1 MHISQF
7 FSTFARLF
15 GKKYDKTMF
24 TPITTHI
31 EIDRAQKRVRK
42 DGQDIHLTSL
52 EFGLLEYLCTHPNKL
67 CSRDELIEQVWG
79 ERFLYDP
86 GTIDVH
92 LNALRRKM
100 GFDKKQPIETI
111 RGLGLIFR
119 TERQVT
125 HYTIDLS
132 TFLTTWLTNHE
143 AEIRDAGLTPQLR
156 LTPFVNQITISPE
169 ALRRMLDS
177 ILAAL
182 LPTAQAGYLK
192 LSSRLTMQS
201 FILALEING
210 TISELIVPI
219 QA

>member
-7 FSTFARLF
+7 FCIFARLF

-24 TPITTHI
+24 TPINAHI
-31 EIDRAQKRVRK
+31 EIDRVLKRARK
-42 DGQDIHLTSL
+42 DGKDIHLTSL
-52 EFGLLEYLCTHPNKL
+52 EFGLLEYLCSHPNKL
-67 CSRDELIEQVWG
+67 CSRDELIDQVWG

-100 GFDKKQPIETI
+100 GFDKKNPIETV

-143 AEIRDAGLTPQLR
+143 AEIRDAVLTPQLR

>member
-1 MHISQF
+1 
-7 FSTFARLF
+7 
-15 GKKYDKTMF
+15 MF

-100 GFDKKQPIETI
+100 GFEKKQPIETV

-125 HYTIDLS
+125 HYTIDLCA
-132 TFLTTWLTNHE
+132 FLTTWLTNHE
-143 AEIRDAGLTPQLR
+143 AEIRDAGLIPQLH
-156 LTPFVNQITISPE
+156 LTPFVNQITIAPE

-182 LPTAQAGYLK
+182 LPTAQAGYLR
-192 LSSRLTMQS
+192 LSSRLTLQS
-201 FILALEING
+201 FILSLEING
-210 TISELIVPI
+210 TVSELRIPI
-219 QA
+219 YGEN

>member
-1 MHISQF
+1 
-7 FSTFARLF
+7 
-15 GKKYDKTMF
+15 MF
-24 TPITTHI
+24 TPITAHI
-31 EIDRAQKRVRK
+31 EIDRAQKRARK
-42 DGQDIHLTSL
+42 DGQEIHLTGL
-52 EFGLLEYLCTHPNKL
+52 EFGLLDYLSSHPNKL

-100 GFDKKQPIETI
+100 GFDRKRPIETV

-119 TERQVT
+119 TERQIT

-132 TFLTTWLTNHE
+132 TFLTTWLSNHE
-143 AEIRDAGLTPQLR
+143 ADIRDAGLTPQLH

-169 ALRRMLDS
+169 ALRKMLDS

-182 LPTAQAGYLK
+182 LPTAQAGYLR
-192 LSSRLTMQS
+192 LTSRLTVQS
-201 FILALEING
+201 FILALDVNG
-210 TISELIVPI
+210 TISELIVPLKT
-219 QA
+219 

>member
-1 MHISQF
+1 MQEKSQKTTKNLHISQF
-7 FSTFARLF
+7 FCIFARLF

-24 TPITTHI
+24 TPINAHI
-31 EIDRAQKRVRK
+31 EIDRVLKRARK
-42 DGQDIHLTSL
+42 DGKDIHLTSL
-52 EFGLLEYLCTHPNKL
+52 EFGLLEYLCSHPNKL
-67 CSRDELIEQVWG
+67 CSRDELIDQVWG

-92 LNALRRKM
+92 LNA
-100 GFDKKQPIETI
+100 
-111 RGLGLIFR
+111 
-119 TERQVT
+119 
-125 HYTIDLS
+125 
-132 TFLTTWLTNHE
+132 FLTTWLASHE

-182 LPTAQAGYLK
+182 LPTAQAGYLR
-192 LSSRLTMQS
+192 LSSKLTVQS

>member
-1 MHISQF
+1 
-7 FSTFARLF
+7 
-15 GKKYDKTMF
+15 MF
-24 TPITTHI
+24 TPITAHI
-31 EIDRAQKRVRK
+31 EIDRAQKRARK
-42 DGQDIHLTSL
+42 DGQEIHLTGL
-52 EFGLLEYLCTHPNKL
+52 EFGLLDYLSSHPNKL

-100 GFDKKQPIETI
+100 GFDRKRPIETV

-119 TERQVT
+119 TERQIT

-132 TFLTTWLTNHE
+132 SFLTTWLSNHE
-143 AEIRDAGLTPQLR
+143 AQIRDAGLTPQLH

-169 ALRRMLDS
+169 ALRKMLDS

-201 FILALEING
+201 FILALDVNG
-210 TISELIVPI
+210 TVSELIVPI